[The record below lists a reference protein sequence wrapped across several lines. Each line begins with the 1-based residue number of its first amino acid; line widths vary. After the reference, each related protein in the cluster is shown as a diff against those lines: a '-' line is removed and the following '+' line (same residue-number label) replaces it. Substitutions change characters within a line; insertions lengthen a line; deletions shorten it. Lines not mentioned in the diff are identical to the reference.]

1 QKVGMKVV
9 LNVYDT
15 NENPTSVRKVVNS
28 EAFKTT
34 DLIIGP
40 VYENVQKEVA
50 QFAAINHIP
59 LISPFTPKSGLI
71 NINPQFYQVNPTR
84 EYLAEATV
92 EMIAA
97 NYANTNFIVVRTSA
111 YEGTPEWQMG
121 ESIRK
126 KFSDSGSRNGGHFTV
141 YDFRKERAT

>member
-1 QKVGMKVV
+1 MKVI

-15 NENPTSVRKVVNS
+15 KEDPGSIRRIINTET
-28 EAFKTT
+28 FQTT

-71 NINPQFYQVNPTR
+71 NNNPQFYQVNPTR
-84 EYLAEATV
+84 EYL
-92 EMIAA
+92 
-97 NYANTNFIVVRTSA
+97 
-111 YEGTPEWQMG
+111 G
-121 ESIRK
+121 
-126 KFSDSGSRNGGHFTV
+126 GSNC
-141 YDFRKERAT
+141 